1 MTEALPVRGAE
12 DAAGQR
18 PGLHFP
24 LKGRTVFPG
33 DGAVICRHM
42 GKTAEQHPLPG
53 NRPP

>member
-12 DAAGQR
+12 DAAGQH

-33 DGAVICRHM
+33 DGGGHLQTH
-42 GKTAEQHPLPG
+42 GKDG
-53 NRPP
+53 